1 MYYNEII
8 ESSGFMKKLCIIFL
22 FILLPLHV
30 DAKEREFVTLKD
42 CVDGDTATV
51 MLNEEEIKLRF
62 LAVDTPET
70 KHPTKGEEPYGKE
83 ASDFTCTSLKTASS
97 IEIEYDENA
106 DILDKYNRH
115 LVWVFVDDVLL
126 QKELVQRGYAKVAY
140 LYDDYK
146 YTKIL
151 QEEEKIAKSK
161 KIGIWAEQ
169 ENIPREKIIIFL
181 IIIICFIIFLIF
193 DQKYRKKT
201 VRTAKRKIKKKLKNS
216 IQEFIK

>member
-22 FILLPLHV
+22 FILLPFHAN
-30 DAKEREFVTLKD
+30 AKEREFVTLKN

-51 MLNEEEIKLRF
+51 MLNGEEIKLRF
-62 LAVDTPET
+62 LAIDTPET
-70 KHPTKGEEPYGKE
+70 KHPTKGVEPYGKE
-83 ASDFTCTSLKTASS
+83 ASDFTCTSLKTAKS

-115 LVWVFVDDVLL
+115 LVWIFVDDVLL
-126 QKELVQRGYAKVAY
+126 QKELVQKGYAKVAY

-146 YTKIL
+146 YTALL
-151 QEEEKIAKSK
+151 QAEESIAKSK
-161 KIGIWAEQ
+161 KIGIWEDQ
-169 ENIPREKIIIFL
+169 ENIPREKGIIFL

-193 DQKYRKKT
+193 NQNYRKKAART
-201 VRTAKRKIKKKLKNS
+201 VKRKIRKKLKNS